1 MIYDWGDSVGGIR
14 LFSIVNRRSLIVNRP
29 IFAHMMND
37 STNTPPELRIALVGY
52 GQMGR
57 EIERLAAGRGIDIA
71 ARYTSHSPLGDEPV
85 APFDAA
91 IEFSRPDA
99 AVANIERVLGW
110 GKPIVVGTTGWLSR
124 MEDVRRAVDTF
135 QGRVIYGSNFSIGV
149 NLFFKLVREAGRLF
163 DDREMYDVAVHEIHH
178 NRKADSPSG
187 TAITAANILLEEIA
201 RKTSLLT
208 DPPHGRIDPSALHVT
223 SQRLG
228 ATIGTHTVA
237 FDSDA
242 DTLELTHRARNR
254 SGFALGALLAAQWIV
269 GREPGIYRFE
279 EIL

>member
-1 MIYDWGDSVGGIR
+1 
-14 LFSIVNRRSLIVNRP
+14 
-29 IFAHMMND
+29 MND
-37 STNTPPELRIALVGY
+37 STNSSEKFRIALVGY

-57 EIERLAAGRGIDIA
+57 EIERLASERGIDVA

-85 APFDAA
+85 APFEAA

-99 AVANIERVLGW
+99 AVGNIERVLGW

-124 MEDVRRAVDTF
+124 IDEVQRAVDTF

-149 NLFFKLVREAGRLF
+149 NLFFKLVRQAGELF

-178 NRKADSPSG
+178 TRKADSPSG
-187 TAITAANILLEEIA
+187 TAITTANILLEEIA
-201 RKTSLLT
+201 RKQSLLT
-208 DPPHGRIDPSALHVT
+208 DPAQGKIDPSALHVT

-228 ATIGTHTVA
+228 ATIGTHIVA
-237 FDSDA
+237 FDSEA
-242 DTLELTHRARNR
+242 DTLELTHRAKNR

-269 GREPGIYRFE
+269 DKEPGIYRFE
-279 EIL
+279 DIL